1 MLKFTNTIMRR
12 LSGVILSILF
22 ILTAV
27 NIHAQ
32 STTQGAI
39 AGSVTDSSGAA
50 IPNAAIVIH
59 NDATNAEIKVTA
71 DATGYYK
78 AALVPP
84 GIYTVQ
90 ISVKGFGVYKAS
102 SVAVTVGSLSE
113 VDAALKTGTVQENV
127 IVSGEVPLIKLESAD
142 ISSTITAKEIVD
154 LPLNGGRWSNLALLT
169 PTAVA
174 NSSGFGLISFR
185 GISTLLNTV
194 EIDGADDNQAYFSEE
209 RGRTREGYSTSQIA
223 IAEFQVNTGVYSAE
237 YGRAAGGV
245 LNAVTKSGSNTIH
258 GQAYF
263 YDRDNEWGA
272 FNPFTTLTSVSV
284 PTGGGNPV
292 VATNPFKAKDWR
304 KRWGFGIGG
313 PILHDKLFFFYA
325 FDQYKRNFPGVSKP
339 SNPGV
344 FFGQWAD
351 MSLPTGAACSTNTA
365 TNATKTLFTVSSGTA
380 TTGDIYACALAARLY
395 GYSSSGTSNNVNNY
409 ALAAAQYNQLLFG
422 TAVSSVTGL
431 SNPGLYDDVSP
442 VVPRTGDEV
451 LNTPKLDWQ
460 INQKEHLSVLYH
472 RERWDSPGGVQ
483 TQTSNNYALDTF
495 GTDFVKLDYGLIKLD
510 SLINSNLSNE
520 VRFQYGRELDDE
532 GQQPWSSFSSKYL
545 NNSTGTPVQLSIY
558 GSTPSASSTNYG
570 FTAGMPYY
578 SFRAAYP
585 EEYKTQLGD
594 TANWTKKQH
603 NWKFGFDVLRNH
615 DKINNLYESNGVF
628 TYTTFSDFFADILKP
643 SGTCDSSENYNG
655 LGTLPCYYGFTQG
668 FGSPEFALRTWDYG
682 FFLQDDWKLRH
693 NLTLNAGIR
702 YEYEHIPSPYQ
713 NLISTSIFTTKGDS
727 TYAVGN
733 HPNNVTN
740 FGPRVG
746 LSWSPFSNNKSVLHI
761 GWGLYYGRVV
771 NATILNTYLASGTPN
786 GQYTISS
793 VFGKPT
799 SSTVPAFP
807 QVIGSGAFPTPSIDF
822 FQKHFRNPDVQQ
834 YDLSIQRELPW
845 GLVTSLTY
853 NGSLGQHLPN
863 FLNVNLN
870 PAKTYSSVLTVAP
883 ASGTTSCGPLACG
896 TQVTSNVYSSILVD
910 TNYGSATEVI
920 SNINSNYNALIFD
933 IENRG
938 NKYAQFDINYTW
950 GHALDY
956 NQNESTSPS
965 TNNWYD
971 PLANPRL
978 NYGNSIYNVPNRVVA
993 WALFTS
999 PNIFKGIP
1007 GYFTNGFHFNPIFT
1021 WQTGLPYTAG
1031 VSGKEP
1037 SFTTGGVTYKPY
1049 NSGLNG
1055 SGTST
1060 WIPQLGRN
1068 SFAQPDTYVL
1078 DVRLQKDLRINE
1090 RYNFE
1095 LVGEVFNLINHQNV
1109 TAMNTTAYSIT
1120 AGTNT
1125 SSNAVGTLVYNPP
1138 TGSGVTAAGF
1148 GTINN
1153 SNSNFSYT
1161 QRQIQI
1167 GLKFDF

>member
-1 MLKFTNTIMRR
+1 MQKFIHTATRI
-12 LSGVILSILF
+12 LSGAAFTICFLLI
-22 ILTAV
+22 TAS
-27 NIHAQ
+27 IHAQ

-39 AGSVTDSSGAA
+39 AGTVTDASGAA
-50 IPNAAIVIH
+50 IPTATVVLH
-59 NDATNAEIKVTA
+59 NDATNAEIKVAA
-71 DATGYYK
+71 DAQGYYK

-84 GIYTVQ
+84 GIYTVK
-90 ISVKGFGVYKAS
+90 IDAKGFGEYKAS
-102 SVAVTVGSLSE
+102 NVAVTVGGLSQ
-113 VDAALKTGTVQENV
+113 VDAALKTGSVQESV
-127 IVSGEVPLIKLESAD
+127 IVSDEVPLIKLESAD

-169 PTAVA
+169 PGAVA
-174 NSSGFGLISFR
+174 NGSGFGLISFR

-245 LNAVTKSGSNTIH
+245 LNAVTKSGGNTIH

-263 YDRDNEWGA
+263 YDRDNGWGA

-351 MSLPTGAACSTNTA
+351 LALPTGSSCTA
-365 TNATKTLFTVSSGTA
+365 TSSKTTYTPPSGQTA
-380 TTGDIYACALAARLY
+380 TQGDIFACALAYRVY
-395 GYSSSGTSNNVNNY
+395 GGNY
-409 ALAAAQYNQLLFG
+409 ATAAANYDQLLFG

-431 SNPGLYDDVSP
+431 SGPGLYDDVSP

-460 INQKEHLSVLYH
+460 INQKEHLSILYH

-510 SLINSNLSNE
+510 SLVNSNLSNE

-532 GQQPWSSFSSKYL
+532 GQQPWSSFTSKYL
-545 NNSTGTPVQLSIY
+545 NNTTGTPVQLSIF
-558 GSTPSASSTNYG
+558 GSTTNATSTNYG

-585 EEYKTQLGD
+585 EEYKSQLGD
-594 TANWTKKQH
+594 TAIWTKKQH
-603 NWKFGFDVLRNH
+603 NFKFGFDVLRNH

-655 LGTLPCYYGFTQG
+655 LGTYPCYYGFTQG

-693 NLTLNAGIR
+693 NLTLNAGVR

-713 NLISTSIFTTKGDS
+713 SLINTAIFTTKSDT
-727 TYAVGN
+727 TYPVGN

-740 FGPRVG
+740 FGPRIG
-746 LSWSPFSNNKSVLHI
+746 LSWSPFSNNKTVVHA
-761 GWGLYYGRVV
+761 GWGLYFGRVV

-793 VFGKPT
+793 VFGKAT

-807 QVIGSGAFPTPSIDF
+807 QVIGTGAFPTPSIDF
-822 FQKHFRNPDVQQ
+822 FQKHFRNPDIQQ
-834 YDLSIQRELPW
+834 FDLSIQHELPW
-845 GLVTSLTY
+845 GLVASATY

-863 FLNVNLN
+863 FLNVNLD
-870 PAKTYSSVLTVAP
+870 PTKTFASTLTVVDSTGS
-883 ASGTTSCGPLACG
+883 ASGSNCGPVACG
-896 TQVTSNVYSSILVD
+896 TTIASNVYSSSVAGVNSYLD
-910 TNYGSATEVI
+910 ANYGSATEVI
-920 SNINSNYNALIFD
+920 SNINSNYNAMILNL
-933 IENRG
+933 ENRG

-950 GHALDY
+950 SHALDY

-971 PLANPRL
+971 PYANPRL
-978 NYGNSIYNVPNRVVA
+978 NYGKSVYNVPNRVVA

-999 PNIFKGIP
+999 PNLLKGYA
-1007 GYFTNGFHFNPIFT
+1007 GRLTNGWHFNPIFT
-1021 WQTGLPYTAG
+1021 WQTGLPYSAG
-1031 VSGKEP
+1031 VSGKQP
-1037 SFTTGGVTYKPY
+1037 NATVSSKLYKPY
-1049 NSGLNG
+1049 SSGLNG
-1055 SGTST
+1055 TGTST
-1060 WIPQLGRN
+1060 WLPNLGRN
-1068 SFAQPDTYVL
+1068 SFAQPDTYVF
-1078 DVRLQKDLRINE
+1078 DVRLQKDFRINE
-1090 RYNFE
+1090 RFNFE
-1095 LVGEVFNLINHQNV
+1095 FVGEAFNLINHQNV
-1109 TAMNTTAYSIT
+1109 TGMNTTAYSIT
-1120 AGTNT
+1120 AAGSSIGGTPLPQN
-1125 SSNAVGTLVYNPP
+1125 SLVFNPP
-1138 TGSGVTAAGF
+1138 TGSGITASGF
-1148 GTINN
+1148 GTVNN

-1161 QRQIQI
+1161 QRQVQL
-1167 GLKFDF
+1167 GMKFDF